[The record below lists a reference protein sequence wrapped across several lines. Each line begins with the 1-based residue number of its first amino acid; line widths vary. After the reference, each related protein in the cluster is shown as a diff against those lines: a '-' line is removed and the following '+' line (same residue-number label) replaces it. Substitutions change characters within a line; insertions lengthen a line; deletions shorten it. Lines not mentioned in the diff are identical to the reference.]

1 MAKEIVQDGNLT
13 ATQER
18 TSRPPVVHLNI
29 RDARARLSGIVNDME
44 SSQSVYTVGRR
55 NNPTAMLTSYARFE
69 PFLDGDYKSRLAFMI
84 VENLLR
90 GAPKHI
96 RNPQIEELRNLS
108 KEDLL
113 WLARVEKLPLDE
125 YTEGVLKENLS
136 DLRILDR
143 LLKRHQIALAIAS
156 AQKEG
161 LYEAA
166 EDLTGRVNLESET
179 EDASQGIG

>member
-1 MAKEIVQDGNLT
+1 MAKETIQEGNAV
-13 ATQER
+13 ATQEK

-29 RDARARLSGIVNDME
+29 RDARARLSGLVNDME

-55 NNPTAMLTSYARFE
+55 NNPTAVLTSYARFE

-96 RNPQIEELRNLS
+96 RNPQIEELKNLS
-108 KEDLL
+108 KDDLL
-113 WLARVEKLPLDE
+113 LLARVEKLPLDKH
-125 YTEGVLKENLS
+125 TERVLKKELS

-143 LLKRHQIALAIAS
+143 LLKRHQIATAIAS
-156 AQKEG
+156 AKKEG

-166 EDLTGRVNLESET
+166 EDLTGRVNLGSET
-179 EDASQGIG
+179 EDASQGAR